1 MDAGRVWLAKVGTV
15 DARRVATTMVPS
27 PQTTGIPP
35 SPSGLGSIEVGEEGD
50 EVVHFLFVV
59 FVQRLDNFFRR
70 LGRKVEVAA
79 HTRSEGGSFILM
91 HQLCPHLTRSR
102 RQEHVI
108 IFGICPLR
116 VFPTNVNG

>member
-1 MDAGRVWLAKVGTV
+1 
-15 DARRVATTMVPS
+15 MVTS
-27 PQTTGIPP
+27 PQTTGITP

-79 HTRSEGGSFILM
+79 HTCSERGSFVLV
-91 HQLCPHLTRSR
+91 HQLCPHLARSR
-102 RQEHVI
+102 RQEHVT
-108 IFGICPLR
+108 IFGIGLPG